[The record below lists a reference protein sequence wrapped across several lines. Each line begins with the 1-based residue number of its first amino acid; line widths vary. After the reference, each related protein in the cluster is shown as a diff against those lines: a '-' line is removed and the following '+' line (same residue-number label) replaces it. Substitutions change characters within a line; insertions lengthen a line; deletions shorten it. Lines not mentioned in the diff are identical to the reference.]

1 VTNKDDKRLQKEL
14 ESMVYPL
21 KNHLKYLGK
30 LKKDLKY
37 GKATPMRKRD
47 LKNSRKKK
55 K

>member
-1 VTNKDDKRLQKEL
+1 
-14 ESMVYPL
+14 MVYPL

>member
-1 VTNKDDKRLQKEL
+1 MTNKDDKRLLKEL

-47 LKNSRKKK
+47 LKNRKKK